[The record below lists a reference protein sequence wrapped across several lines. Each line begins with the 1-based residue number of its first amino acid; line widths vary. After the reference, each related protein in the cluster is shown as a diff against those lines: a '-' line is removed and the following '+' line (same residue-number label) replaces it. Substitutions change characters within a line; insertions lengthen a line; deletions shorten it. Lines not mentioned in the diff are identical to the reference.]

1 MRVPSAFELI
11 WRESNGSVVNA
22 CRWHAEP
29 TLTEPAG
36 ENSTPLISTK
46 EKGRHQPSFFFGGSE
61 RTRGSVQAASKKRKR
76 NLSATNGSGERLAR
90 PIRRMGCGFRLPA
103 APSRR
108 SPPEQANPNCFVT
121 TELFGFVF
129 YFDPY

>member
-36 ENSTPLISTK
+36 ENSTPLISTRTSK
-46 EKGRHQPSFFFGGSE
+46 SELIRYDGTVRVCFFILILYM
-61 RTRGSVQAASKKRKR
+61 KHY
-76 NLSATNGSGERLAR
+76 
-90 PIRRMGCGFRLPA
+90 RR
-103 APSRR
+103 
-108 SPPEQANPNCFVT
+108 E
-121 TELFGFVF
+121 
-129 YFDPY
+129 